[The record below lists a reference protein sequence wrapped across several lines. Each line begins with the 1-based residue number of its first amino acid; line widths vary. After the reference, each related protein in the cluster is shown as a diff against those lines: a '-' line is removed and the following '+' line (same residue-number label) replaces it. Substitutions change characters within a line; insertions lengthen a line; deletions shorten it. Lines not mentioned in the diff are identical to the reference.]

1 MGTESNYYK
10 EIISKLE
17 SLTKREYTLFASLG
31 IQSAVMAGVSV
42 FTFFALLEMLFHFS
56 SGARTILFLIFL
68 VITIGALG
76 YLFLIPLLKYF
87 NIFRKTDYFKTA
99 GKVGQSFPEVKDD
112 LLNAMQLVSTYNL
125 SSLYSSSLINAAFYQ
140 VYSKTKTIRF
150 ESIVSFKR
158 AKELFFYFSGVIV
171 FAFILLAYVPG
182 MNAASVR
189 LIKFREEF
197 IPPQKFYFEVEP
209 GNSKITKGDDV
220 RISFRVIGPIP
231 KETDLAIKYEEQT
244 DFTVQKILADSTGK
258 YNFDIHAVRQSFR
271 YYAQAENLKSEI
283 YTIEV
288 FDRPIIKTFDLT
300 ITPPAY
306 SRLPQIQQRDN
317 GNITSLTGSYV
328 DIRLTSTKELKF
340 AKLQFADTT
349 FFDLSVNGID
359 AKGKY
364 RIKGDNNYQVILTDI
379 SGNTNQS
386 PITYSIKALSDA
398 YPTIDV
404 IKPNE
409 NSNLGNDN
417 RLPIL
422 LKITDDYGFTKLL
435 INYRLSASKYA
446 KVQDEYSKIEI
457 PINKNEKESD
467 VNYIWNL
474 TKLNLA
480 AEDIVTY
487 YFEVF
492 DNDNVSGPKSTK
504 TLTFN
509 LRVPSLDE
517 ILTRADDTH
526 QEAVEDLKQ
535 TLKDAQELKKELEK
549 IDQDMK
555 QDKKELTWQEKE
567 KIQKSLDKFKEMQNK
582 VEQTSKQMNKMQQE
596 LQQNNLLSKETLQ
609 KYMEL
614 QKLMEE
620 MTSDE
625 MKKAME
631 RLQNVLKNMNRQQT
645 QEAMKDVKI
654 DEEQFQKS
662 IERTMNLIKR
672 LQIEEKMNELVKRTD
687 DLEKK
692 QNDLQDETKN
702 SNLNDK
708 NQKDELSKKQDEL
721 SKELDKMKQ
730 EMENLAEKMKEFK
743 DMPKD
748 QMDKLKD
755 EFDKQENQE
764 LSEQSKQDMQQNQ
777 KQKSMNKQSQISKN
791 MKQMKQKLSQMQLQ
805 MQKENQMQTYTDMMR
820 ILENMITLSK
830 EQEELKN
837 ESQMMDQNSTSY
849 NENGEKQSSI
859 QRSLDKIMQ
868 QLGELAQKTFAV
880 TPEMGKALGD
890 AKRSMQQSLDGLE
903 KRNGRMSSTT
913 QENAMGSLNEAANLM
928 KGSMES
934 MMQGGGQGGG
944 MMSLMQQLQQMS
956 GQQMGLNNMTQQLQ
970 QMMQGQGKL
979 TSQQQ
984 GELQRLGQQQEM
996 IRKSLDQLNQEAKM
1010 SGESKRLPS
1019 NLDNVVKQMQEI
1031 VTDMNS
1037 EKLDQELVQ
1046 KQERIL
1052 SRLLDAQRSINERDY
1067 EKERESKS
1075 GNTIARESPADL
1087 NLSSEKG
1094 KNKIKDELNKA
1105 VQEGYKKDYEELIR
1119 KYYESL
1125 QGRNLK
1131 N

>member
-1 MGTESNYYK
+1 MGTDSNYYK

-17 SLTKREYTLFASLG
+17 NLTKKEYTFFASLG
-31 IQSAVMAGVSV
+31 IQSAIMGGVLV
-42 FTFFALLEMLFHFS
+42 FTFFAFLEMLFHFS
-56 SGARTILFLIFL
+56 STARTILFLIFL
-68 VITIGALG
+68 VITIGGLG
-76 YLFLIPLLKYF
+76 YMFLLPMLKYF

-99 GKVGQSFPEVKDD
+99 RKVGNNFPDVRDD
-112 LLNAMQLVSTYNL
+112 LLNAMQLVSTDKNNL
-125 SSLYSSSLINAAFYQ
+125 LYSPSLINAAFYQ
-140 VYSKTKTIRF
+140 VYSKTKGIRF

-158 AKELFFYFSGVIV
+158 AQELFLYFSGVIV
-171 FAFILLAYVPG
+171 FAFILLSYVPG
-182 MNAASVR
+182 LNAASNR
-189 LIKFREEF
+189 LMKYGEEF

-209 GNSKITKGDDV
+209 GNSKVTKGDDV
-220 RISFRVIGPIP
+220 RISVRVIGPVP
-231 KETDLAIKYEEQT
+231 KETDIAIKYEEQT
-244 DFTVQKILADSTGK
+244 GFAYQKVLTDSTGR
-258 YNFDIHAVRQSFR
+258 YNFDIHAVRQSFK
-271 YYAQAENLKSEI
+271 YYAQAENVKSDV

-288 FDRPIIKTFDLT
+288 IDPPIIKTFDLT

-306 SRLPQIQQRDN
+306 SKLPQTEQKDN
-317 GNITSLTGSYV
+317 GNITSLKGSNV
-328 DIRLTSTKELKF
+328 EIRLSSTKELKT

-349 FFDLSVNGID
+349 NFVLSVNGSE
-359 AKGKY
+359 AKGNF
-364 RIKGDNNYQVILTDI
+364 RIKGDNNYQVLLTDLN
-379 SGNTNQS
+379 GNTNQS
-386 PITYSIKALSDA
+386 PITYSIKALPDA

-404 IKPNE
+404 IKPIE
-409 NSNLGNDN
+409 NGNLGNDN

-435 INYRLSASKYA
+435 INYRLSASKFT
-446 KVQDEYSKIEI
+446 KVQDEFSNLEI

-480 AEDIVTY
+480 SEDMVTY

-492 DNDNVSGPKSTK
+492 DNDNVSGPKSARTS
-504 TLTFN
+504 TFT
-509 LRVPSLDE
+509 LRVPSLEE

-535 TLKDAQELKKELEK
+535 TLQEAQDLKKELEK
-549 IDQDMK
+549 IDQDLK

-567 KIQKSLDKFKEMQNK
+567 KIQKSLDKFKEMQSK
-582 VEQTSKQMNKMQQE
+582 VEQTSKQLSKMQQE

-614 QKLMEE
+614 QKLMDE

-672 LQIEEKMNELVKRTD
+672 LQIEEKMNELVKRTEN
-687 DLEKK
+687 LENK
-692 QNDLQDETKN
+692 QNDLQNDTKN

-708 NQKDELSKKQDEL
+708 NQKDELSKKQDDI
-721 SKELDKMKQ
+721 SKELDKMKE
-730 EMENLAEKMKEFK
+730 EMEKLAEKMKEFK

-748 QMDKLKD
+748 QMDKLQD

-764 LSEQSKQDMQQNQ
+764 LSEQSSQDMQKSQ
-777 KQKSMNKQSQISKN
+777 KQQSMNKQQQISKN
-791 MKQMKQKLSQMQLQ
+791 MKQMKQKLQQMQQ
-805 MQKENQMQTYTDMMR
+805 SMQQESQMQTYTDMMR

-830 EQEELKN
+830 EQEQLKD
-837 ESQMMDQNSTSY
+837 ESQVMDQNSTSY

-859 QRSLDKIMQ
+859 QRNLGKITQ

-890 AKRSMQQSLDGLE
+890 ANRNMQQSLENLE
-903 KRNGRMSSTT
+903 RRNGHMAAMT
-913 QENAMGSLNEAANLM
+913 QGNAMGSLNEAANLM

-956 GQQMGLNNMTQQLQ
+956 GQQMGLNNLTQQLQ

-979 TSQQQ
+979 TPQQQ
-984 GELQRLGQQQEM
+984 SELQRLSQQQEI

-1037 EKLDQELVQ
+1037 EKLDQDLVQ

-1067 EKERESKS
+1067 EKQRESKP
-1075 GNTIARESPADL
+1075 GNTIVRESPADL

-1125 QGRNLK
+1125 QGRNIK

>member
-1 MGTESNYYK
+1 MGTESNYYI
-10 EIISKLE
+10 EIIGKLE
-17 SLTKREYTLFASLG
+17 SLTKKEYTLIASLG
-31 IQSAVMAGVSV
+31 VQGAVMAGVTV
-42 FTFFALLEMLFHFS
+42 FTFFAFLEMIFHFS
-56 SGARTILFLIFL
+56 SAVRTILFLIFL
-68 VITIGALG
+68 VILIGGLG
-76 YLFLIPLLKYF
+76 YLFLLPMLKYF

-99 GKVGQSFPEVKDD
+99 GKVGEKFPEVKDD

-125 SSLYSSSLINAAFYQ
+125 NSIYSSSLINAAFYQ
-140 VYSKTKTIRF
+140 VYNKTKAIRF
-150 ESIVSFKR
+150 ESIVSFK
-158 AKELFFYFSGVIV
+158 KVKQLLFYFSGVIV

-182 MNAASVR
+182 LNAASNR
-189 LIKFREEF
+189 LMKFREEF
-197 IPPQKFYFEVEP
+197 IAPQKFYFEVEP

-220 RISFRVIGPIP
+220 RISFKVIGPVP

-244 DFTVQKILADSTGK
+244 DFTIQKLNADSMGR

-271 YYAQAENLKSEI
+271 YYAQAENLKSEVF
-283 YTIEV
+283 TIEV
-288 FDRPIIKTFDLT
+288 IDRPIIKTFDLA

-306 SRLPQIQQRDN
+306 SRLPQLVQKDN
-317 GNITSLTGSYV
+317 GNVTSLTGSYI
-328 DIRLTSTKELKF
+328 DFGLTSTKELKS

-349 FFDLSVNGID
+349 FFDLSVKGNE

-364 RIKGDNNYQVILTDI
+364 RIKGDNNYSVILTDLM
-379 SGNTNQS
+379 GNTNQS
-386 PITYSIKALSDA
+386 PIMYSIKALTDA

-409 NSNLGNDN
+409 NSNLANDN
-417 RLPIL
+417 RVSVL
-422 LKITDDYGFTKLL
+422 LKITDDYGFTKLI

-446 KVQDEYSKIEI
+446 KVQDEFSKIEI
-457 PINKNEKESD
+457 PINKGEKESD
-467 VNYIWNL
+467 INYIWNL
-474 TKLNLA
+474 TKLQLG

-492 DNDNVSGPKSTK
+492 DNDIVSGPKSAK
-504 TLTFN
+504 SPTFN
-509 LRVPSLDE
+509 LRVPSLEE
-517 ILTRADDTH
+517 ILSKADDTH
-526 QEAVEDLKQ
+526 QEAVEDLKE
-535 TLKDAQELKKELEK
+535 TLKEAQELKKELEK
-549 IDQDMK
+549 IDQDLK

-567 KIQKSLDKFKEMQNK
+567 KIQKSVDKFKEMQNK

-596 LQQNNLLSKETLQ
+596 LQQNNLLSKETMQ

-614 QKLMEE
+614 QKLMEQ

-631 RLQNVLKNMNRQQT
+631 RLQNVLKNMDRQQT
-645 QEAMKDVKI
+645 QEAMKNVKI

-672 LQIEEKMNELVKRTD
+672 LQIEEKMNELVKRTENLD
-687 DLEKK
+687 KK
-692 QNDLQDETKN
+692 QSDLQNEMKN
-702 SNLNDK
+702 SDLNNK
-708 NQKDELSKKQDEL
+708 NQKDELSQKQDDI
-721 SKELDKMKQ
+721 SKQLDKMKE
-730 EMENLAEKMKEFK
+730 EMEKLAEKMKEFK

-755 EFDKQENQE
+755 EFEKQDNQE
-764 LSEQSKQDMQQNQ
+764 MSEQSKQDMQQNQ
-777 KQKSMNKQSQISKN
+777 KQKAMNKQSQISKN
-791 MKQMKQKLSQMQLQ
+791 MKQMKQKLSKMQQQMQQ
-805 MQKENQMQTYTDMMR
+805 ENQMQTYTDMMR

-837 ESQMMDQNSTSY
+837 ESQHMDQNSS
-849 NENGEKQSSI
+849 EFDKNGEKQSSI
-859 QRSLDKIMQ
+859 ARNLDKITQ

-890 AKRSMQQSLDGLE
+890 AKRSMQQSLEGME
-903 KRNGRMSSTT
+903 KKNGRMSAQT
-913 QENAMGSLNEAANLM
+913 QGNAMGSLNEAANLM

-944 MMSLMQQLQQMS
+944 LMSLMQQLQQMS

-979 TSQQQ
+979 SPQQQ
-984 GELQRLGQQQEM
+984 GELQRLGQQQEQ

-1019 NLDNVVKQMQEI
+1019 NLDNVAKQMQEI

-1037 EKLDQELVQ
+1037 EKLDQDLVH
-1046 KQERIL
+1046 KQEKIL

-1067 EKERESKS
+1067 EKQRESKS
-1075 GNTIARESPADL
+1075 GNTIAGQSPAEL
-1087 NLSSEKG
+1087 NLSSDKG

-1105 VQEGYKKDYEELIR
+1105 VQEGYKKDYEDLIR

-1125 QGRNLK
+1125 QGRKIGN
-1131 N
+1131 

>member
-10 EIISKLE
+10 EIIGKLE

-31 IQSAVMAGVSV
+31 IQTAVMAGVSV
-42 FTFFALLEMLFHFS
+42 FTSFALLEMLFHFS
-56 SGARTILFLIFL
+56 SAVRTILILIFL
-68 VITIGALG
+68 VILIGGLG
-76 YLFLIPLLKYF
+76 YLFLLPMLKYF

-99 GKVGQSFPEVKDD
+99 VQVGKNFPEVKDD

-140 VYSKTKTIRF
+140 VYNKTKAIRF
-150 ESIVSFKR
+150 ESIVSFKK
-158 AKELFFYFSGVIV
+158 AKQLLFYFSGVIV

-182 MNAASVR
+182 LNAASGR
-189 LIKFREEF
+189 LINFREEF

-220 RISFRVIGPIP
+220 RISFRVIGPVP

-244 DFTVQKILADSTGK
+244 DFTVQKIIADSTGR
-258 YNFDIHAVRQSFR
+258 YNFDIHAVRQSFK
-271 YYAQAENLKSEI
+271 YYAQAENLKSEVF
-283 YTIEV
+283 TIEV
-288 FDRPIIKTFDLT
+288 IDRPIIKTFDLT
-300 ITPPAY
+300 ISPPAY
-306 SRLPQIQQRDN
+306 SKLPQMQQRDN
-317 GNITSLTGSYV
+317 GNVTSLLGSYV
-328 DIRLTSTKELKF
+328 DFDLTSTKELKS

-349 FFDLSVNGID
+349 FYDLSVNGNE

-364 RIKGDNNYQVILTDI
+364 RIKGDNNYPVILTDLM
-379 SGNTNQS
+379 GNTNQS
-386 PITYSIKALSDA
+386 PITYSIKALADA

-409 NSNLGNDN
+409 NSNLANDN
-417 RLPIL
+417 RVPIL
-422 LKITDDYGFTKLL
+422 LKITDDYGFTKLI

-446 KVQDEYSKIEI
+446 KVQDEFSKIEI

-467 VNYIWNL
+467 INYIWNL
-474 TKLNLA
+474 TKLQLA
-480 AEDIVTY
+480 AQDVVTY

-492 DNDNVSGPKSTK
+492 DNDNVSGPKSAK
-504 TLTFN
+504 SSTFN
-509 LRVPSLDE
+509 LRVPSLEE
-517 ILTRADDTH
+517 ILAKADDTH
-526 QEAVEDLKQ
+526 QEAVEDLKE
-535 TLKDAQELKKELEK
+535 TLKEAQELKKELEK
-549 IDQDMK
+549 IDQDLK

-567 KIQKSLDKFKEMQNK
+567 KIQKSLDKFKEMQSK
-582 VEQTSKQMNKMQQE
+582 VAETSKQMNKMQQE

-614 QKLMEE
+614 QKLMNEL
-620 MTSDE
+620 TSDE

-631 RLQNVLKNMNRQQT
+631 RLQNVLKKMNRQET

-662 IERTMNLIKR
+662 IERTMNLVKR

-687 DLEKK
+687 NLDNK
-692 QNDLQDETKN
+692 QNELQNETKK
-702 SNLNDK
+702 SDLNDK
-708 NQKDELSKKQDEL
+708 NQKDELSKKQDEI
-721 SKELDKMKQ
+721 SKELEKMKQ
-730 EMENLAEKMKEFK
+730 EMEKLAEKMKEFK

-764 LSEQSKQDMQQNQ
+764 LSEQSKHTPPWNQ
-777 KQKSMNKQSQISKN
+777 KQKSMTKQSQISKN
-791 MKQMKQKLSQMQLQ
+791 MKQMKQKLSKMQQQMQQ
-805 MQKENQMQTYTDMMR
+805 ENQMQTYTDMMR
-820 ILENMITLSK
+820 ILENMIELSK
-830 EQEELKN
+830 DQERLKN
-837 ESQMMDQNSTSY
+837 ESQAMDQNSTSY
-849 NENGEKQSSI
+849 NENGVKQSSI
-859 QRSLDKIMQ
+859 QQNLGKIMK
-868 QLGELAQKTFAV
+868 QLNELSQKTFAV

-890 AKRSMQQSLDGLE
+890 AHKEMQQSLENLE
-903 KRNGRMSSTT
+903 KRNARMAGTNQGNS
-913 QENAMGSLNEAANLM
+913 MGSLNEAANLM

-956 GQQMGLNNMTQQLQ
+956 GQQMGLNNLTQQLQ

-979 TSQQQ
+979 TPQQQ
-984 GELQRLGQQQEM
+984 GELQRLGQQQEI

-1067 EKERESKS
+1067 EKQRESKS
-1075 GNTIARESPADL
+1075 GNTIARQSPSEL

-1094 KNKIKDELNKA
+1094 KNKIKDEYNKA

-1125 QGRNLK
+1125 QGHNIK